1 MAQKKG
7 DKDSISLSSYSPPPI
22 KVKEPS
28 IQTAP
33 PQNLSPGPMPSK
45 STYPKARKKE
55 L

>member
-1 MAQKKG
+1 MEKKPIIV
-7 DKDSISLSSYSPPPI
+7 DKDLSSYAPKPF
-22 KVKEPS
+22 KVKNPS

-45 STYPKARKKE
+45 ETFPGAGKKE